1 MWQINELMWNI
12 SMHASTKS
20 TLRSWKR
27 SSARKGTV
35 ARINLEKRRRDLTF
49 IKE

>member
-1 MWQINELMWNI
+1 MWQVNELMWNI

-27 SSARKGTV
+27 SSARKGKT
-35 ARINLEKRRRDLTF
+35 AYHPGLERYDFNR
-49 IKE
+49 